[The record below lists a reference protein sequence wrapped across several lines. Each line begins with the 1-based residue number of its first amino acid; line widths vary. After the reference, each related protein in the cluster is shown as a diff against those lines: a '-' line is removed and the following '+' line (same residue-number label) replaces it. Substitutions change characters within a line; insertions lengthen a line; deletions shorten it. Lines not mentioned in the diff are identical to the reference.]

1 MTDEEHE
8 EELLEDRRE
17 EEEREE
23 EEHDREIDAMD
34 ADPYS
39 DDEKDQMGSSEF
51 FNDND

>member
-1 MTDEEHE
+1 MYPNDDDERERLDGE
-8 EELLEDRRE
+8 AEDR
-17 EEEREE
+17 
-23 EEHDREIDAMD
+23 AME